1 MSSKGNVKCWSGGS
15 NEPPDLA
22 IYIYIYVR
30 TKKSYSL
37 GPLRIVGCTIQSWLK
52 TMNLLERETN
62 NKRGAKPKDSNKEEN
77 EDVIK

>member
-22 IYIYIYVR
+22 IYVYVR

-62 NKRGAKPKDSNKEEN
+62 NKRGALPKDSNKEEN